1 MHFLSSFAFVYLIL
15 FAHTKILYAF
25 RQPKNRVSI
34 NMKTHC
40 IENNWSNVDKNTIFI
55 DEKKFEE
62 KDITRFTEIFEQS
75 EKALELVEKK
85 LEMVDLG
92 IKHEKKKIEDW
103 SINYY
108 QKGDWFSSFVERIL

>member
-1 MHFLSSFAFVYLIL
+1 MCLSHSFNFNKIMHFLSSFAFAYLIL
-15 FAHTKILYAF
+15 FAYIKILYAF

-75 EKALELVEKK
+75 EKALELVKKK
-85 LEMVDLG
+85 LEMMDLG
-92 IKHEKKKIEDW
+92 IKHEKKELKI
-103 SINYY
+103 
-108 QKGDWFSSFVERIL
+108 GV